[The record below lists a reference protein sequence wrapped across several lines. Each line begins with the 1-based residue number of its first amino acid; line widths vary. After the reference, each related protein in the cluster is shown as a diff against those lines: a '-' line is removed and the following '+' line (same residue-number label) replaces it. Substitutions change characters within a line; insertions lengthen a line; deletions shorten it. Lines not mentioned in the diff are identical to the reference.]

1 MFVVGWGFVVLFFAV
16 CVCVSSIHTADVKM
30 TQLSDSTIFVFTKYL
45 YDDYLPLVKAP
56 LVIWSIITQL
66 GKQSSS
72 KSTEHTCVE
81 NEDGLRG

>member
-1 MFVVGWGFVVLFFAV
+1 M
-16 CVCVSSIHTADVKM
+16 CVCVYSIQTADENM

-45 YDDYLPLVKAP
+45 YNDYLPLVKAP
-56 LVIWSIITQL
+56 LVIWSIVIQL
-66 GKQSSS
+66 EKQSSS